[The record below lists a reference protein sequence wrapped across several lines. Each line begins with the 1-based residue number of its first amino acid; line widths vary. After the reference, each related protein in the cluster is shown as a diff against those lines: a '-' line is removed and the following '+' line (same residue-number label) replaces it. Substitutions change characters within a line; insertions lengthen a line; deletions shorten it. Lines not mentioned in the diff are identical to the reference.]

1 MMIAQYYTEDWRV
14 T

>member
-1 MMIAQYYTEDWRV
+1 MMISQYYTEDWRV

>member
-1 MMIAQYYTEDWRV
+1 MIISQYYTEDWRV